1 MKLLIHSL
9 KMNNLLSFGPSSN
22 AVQLGPLNVLIGPNA
37 SGKSNFLEG
46 ISLLQAAPKS
56 LVSVIRE
63 GGGVKDWL
71 WKGADK
77 DPKAHLEALI
87 ENPYQNSH
95 KDNQRLR
102 YSFTFV
108 ESNSRFQLIDE
119 QIENEKPLPGE
130 NETYFYYRYGHG
142 HPVLNVRA
150 KGEWV
155 SRRKLRREDID
166 PEQSIL
172 LQRKD
177 PDQYPEITYLG
188 AELGKIRFYREWS
201 FGRNTPPRLPQKPD
215 LSNDY
220 LEEDGANLGHV
231 LNRISRDPK
240 AKKLFLD
247 SLKPLYDGIDDYHV
261 NLESGSVQV
270 FLHEGKMTIP
280 ATRLSDGT
288 LRYLCLLA
296 ILTHPSPPSLAC
308 IEEPELGLHP
318 DVLGNLAQLLIDA
331 SQRMQLIVTTHS
343 DLLVDA
349 LTDRPEAVI
358 VCEKRDNETHLKRLN
373 HNELL
378 PWLEEYRLGELWIK
392 GEIGGTRW

>member
-1 MKLLIHSL
+1 MAMKPLLHSL
-9 KMNNLLSFGPSSN
+9 KMNNLLSFGPFSN
-22 AVQLGPLNVLIGPNA
+22 AVKLKMLNVLIGPNA

-63 GGGVKDWL
+63 GGGVSDWL
-71 WKGADK
+71 WKGAGK
-77 DPKAHLEALI
+77 KPKAHLEALI
-87 ENPYQNSH
+87 DNPY

-108 ESNSRFQLIDE
+108 ESNNRFQLIDE
-119 QIENEKPLPGE
+119 QIENEVALPGE
-130 NETYFYYRYGHG
+130 TESHFYYRYEHG

-150 KGEWV
+150 KEGGQAF
-155 SRRKLRREDID
+155 RRKLRREDID

-172 LQRKD
+172 SQRKD

-215 LSNDY
+215 LSNDF
-220 LEEDGANLGHV
+220 LDEDGANLGHV
-231 LNRISRDPK
+231 LNRISREPE

-247 SLKPLYDGIDDYHV
+247 SLKPLYKGIDDYHV

-296 ILTHPSPPSLAC
+296 ILTHPSPPPLAC

-318 DVLGNLAQLLIDA
+318 DVLGNLSQLLVDA

-349 LTDRPEAVI
+349 LTDKPETVI
-358 VCEKRDNETHLKRLN
+358 ICEKRNNETHLERLE
-373 HNELL
+373 HNKLL